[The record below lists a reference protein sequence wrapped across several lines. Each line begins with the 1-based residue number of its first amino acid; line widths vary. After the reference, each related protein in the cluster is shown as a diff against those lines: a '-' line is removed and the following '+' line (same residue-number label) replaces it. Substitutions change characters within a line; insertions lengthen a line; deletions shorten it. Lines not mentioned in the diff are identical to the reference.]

1 MTVDALWDVVV
12 VIEWTQVRH
21 HVYAAPLQVDML
33 QEIDL
38 LQESGVQ
45 LNCTTGDLSIGAS
58 IASIYNANSPS
69 GLRDNICMPGPPTL
83 GCRRRCDVTQCHG
96 LRSLCF
102 LVSVQDG
109 GLCRV

>member
-12 VIEWTQVRH
+12 VIGWTQVRY

-38 LQESGVQ
+38 LQENGVQ

-58 IASIYNANSPS
+58 IASIYNANSPT
-69 GLRDNICMPGPPTL
+69 GLGENICMPGPPTL

-96 LRSLCF
+96 LRPLCF
-102 LVSVQDG
+102 LVYLQDG
-109 GLCRV
+109 GLCSV